1 MRRIMTARIG
11 GHYMV
16 VPKLIG
22 LLLVLVALF
31 YFLAATIDVVT
42 SWDKMQD
49 VRGCI
54 QAVHQKTLSST
65 NYQPEMDTMI
75 CEMKALSAGVYP
87 YNDGVDYMDMWKVL
101 SEKSGWWIFWVLILV
116 IALVIYQSGKLFEV
130 EEDLLETTELEAP
143 KKEVKKEVKETK
155 KTTTRKTRGRKRK
168 TK

>member
-49 VRGCI
+49 VRGCL

-65 NYQPEMDTMI
+65 DYQPEMDILI

-87 YNDGVDYMDMWKVL
+87 YNDGVDYMDIWKVL
-101 SEKSGWWIFWVLILV
+101 SEKSGWWIFWVLVLV

-130 EEDLLETTELEAP
+130 EEDLLEATEVEAP
-143 KKEVKKEVKETK
+143 KKEAKETK
-155 KTTTRKTRGRKRK
+155 KTTARKARGRKRK

>member
-49 VRGCI
+49 VKSCL
-54 QAVHQKTLSST
+54 QVVHEKALADAD
-65 NYQPEMDTMI
+65 YQPEMDTLI
-75 CEMKALSAGVYP
+75 CSTKALAAGVYP
-87 YNDGVDYMDMWKVL
+87 YSDGVDYMDMWKVL
-101 SEKSGWWIFWVLILV
+101 SEKSGWWIFWVLVLV

-130 EEDLLETTELEAP
+130 EEDVLETA
-143 KKEVKKEVKETK
+143 EVKEEK
-155 KTTTRKTRGRKRK
+155 KTVKKAKKTEATKPKRTTRRRK
-168 TK
+168 TTK